1 MRRQAVLAARRDRHG
16 VVSLE
21 YALLAAAVVTAL
33 IAGTGTLQQRMDDPF
48 NRIQNTATAPSVA
61 VRFSP
66 F

>member
-1 MRRQAVLAARRDRHG
+1 MHRQAVLAARRDRRG

-33 IAGTGTLQQRMDDPF
+33 IAGTGTLHQRMNDPF
-48 NRIQNTATAPSVA
+48 TRIENTATAPSVSI
-61 VRFSP
+61 RFSP